1 MILKQFLLLLSGLI
15 ILVVCEND
23 INDNESSELNEG
35 MSKVENTISNL
46 EHKMEEMSGNITE
59 LSNLI
64 KWVALQM
71 HISLILQL

>member
-1 MILKQFLLLLSGLI
+1 MILKQFLLLLSVLI

-23 INDNESSELNEG
+23 INDDESSELNEG

-64 KWVALQM
+64 K
-71 HISLILQL
+71 

>member
-35 MSKVENTISNL
+35 MSKVEKTISNL

-64 KWVALQM
+64 K
-71 HISLILQL
+71 